1 MNYKEVASQYKMTEA
16 RVKNI
21 VVALQDTGSD
31 ITEEAIASVNQIKI
45 TKRCS
50 IVDAVSAYRNS
61 GHSDRQPEQ
70 RMHQSTSRA
79 TERSQDATQT
89 LNQGDLQ
96 LAQAI
101 AARRATNIA
110 AASNLLV
117 LQFLPEALE
126 STEFS
131 FTFDA
136 LETQLVSAVDVP
148 LLEQANLLA
157 LPAATSDY

>member
-1 MNYKEVASQYKMTEA
+1 MTEA

-21 VVALQDTGSD
+21 VAELSKSGADV
-31 ITEEAIASVNQIKI
+31 TEDAIASVNQIKI
-45 TKRCS
+45 NKRCS
-50 IVDAVSAYRNS
+50 IADAVAAFRNS
-61 GHSDRQPEQ
+61 GSSDRQPEQ
-70 RMHQSTSRA
+70 RMHQSTNRA
-79 TERSQDATQT
+79 TEHSQNATHA
-89 LNQGDLQ
+89 LNQNDLQ

-117 LQFLPEALE
+117 LQFLPDALE

-148 LLEQANLLA
+148 LLEQASLLA